1 MSAPSTSLRV
11 HSDDR
16 ERELLQRTAAHDRQ
30 AFEELYT
37 IYHRRLTRF
46 LMRIAPRYELAE
58 EVINDTF
65 WIVWQKA
72 GDFRGA
78 SRVSTWIMGIA
89 YRCALKILRSE
100 RSALHAELTAPFAAL
115 TDESTCVEEEHDWL
129 MQGLR
134 QLPFE
139 QRMTLELAYFLGHSC
154 EEIGLIMNCPATTVK
169 TRMFHAREKLRL
181 LLPQLGE

>member
-1 MSAPSTSLRV
+1 MSVPSSLLRV

-16 ERELLQRTAAHDRQ
+16 ERELLRRTAAHERQ

-37 IYHRRLTRF
+37 VYHRRLTRF
-46 LMRIAPRYELAE
+46 LMRLAPRYELAE

-89 YRCALKILRSE
+89 YRCALKVLRSE
-100 RSALHAELTAPFAAL
+100 RSLAHAELPAVLQAL
-115 TDESTCVEEEHDWL
+115 TDEPTRAEEEHEWL

-154 EEIGLIMNCPATTVK
+154 EEIGAIMNCPATTVK
-169 TRMFHAREKLRL
+169 TRMFHAREKLRH
-181 LLPQLGE
+181 LLPELGV